1 MKPFHSFLA
10 QDEES
15 DIQDVKVD
23 FQAIMII
30 LGS

>member
-1 MKPFHSFLA
+1 MKPFHLLA
-10 QDEES
+10 QEEES
-15 DIQDVKVD
+15 NIQDVKFD